1 MVAEVPVVSDAVHG
15 ARHRLGCELELGRR
29 RGRDRGGCRALP
41 AGGEAG
47 SVRLRWRVGSRMS
60 LISQLS
66 SAVSITTPGRTG
78 TGCRSSLVEGG
89 LAGVQGPGLG
99 RPSRPRGPRP
109 PRRSPGTGSGR
120 RRTECRRPGR
130 FRCSRPR
137 RAAPARH
144 CRTRGI
150 PWTRNGL
157 PGFKPIHKEA
167 FRDCTNRC
175 LSTDSG
181 PAAIPNSLSHGVW
194 KGVSGSLMQGR
205 GRDRPDPAAPFPV
218 RSGPRYGWACGTGRW
233 FLTARQVDDREPD
246 KDWAPASA
254 VRDGGRE
261 PVVTAT
267 AAGAVGPAQDCGRC
281 RWALSSRTCA
291 SRAARAA
298 RSCTA

>member
-1 MVAEVPVVSDAVHG
+1 MPVPLFTPKASG
-15 ARHRLGCELELGRR
+15 TGK
-29 RGRDRGGCRALP
+29 ALP
-41 AGGEAG
+41 DKGN
-47 SVRLRWRVGSRMS
+47 
-60 LISQLS
+60 
-66 SAVSITTPGRTG
+66 
-78 TGCRSSLVEGG
+78 
-89 LAGVQGPGLG
+89 
-99 RPSRPRGPRP
+99 
-109 PRRSPGTGSGR
+109 
-120 RRTECRRPGR
+120 
-130 FRCSRPR
+130 
-137 RAAPARH
+137 
-144 CRTRGI
+144 
-150 PWTRNGL
+150 PWDTDSL

-167 FRDCTNRC
+167 FRDGTNRC

-218 RSGPRYGWACGTGRW
+218 RSGPRGSGACGTGRW